1 MQDQLDKNMHT
12 NDACWARGAQHGK
25 SSQGRCC
32 EIAVPQIEGAEED
45 IGGGW
50 KPHVKTHKKNP
61 FCGGYD
67 NNIWQ
72 RGDNALLGLN
82 LDRLSRI

>member
-50 KPHVKTHKKNP
+50 KPHVKTHKKIHFVAATTITYGNGETMH
-61 FCGGYD
+61 F
-67 NNIWQ
+67 
-72 RGDNALLGLN
+72 
-82 LDRLSRI
+82 